1 MNIIRTKTGNNH
13 KQQACSNP
21 CYITKTAKTNWKL
34 SQKNKVLRW
43 IIVSSETAESS
54 ETKSWIICC
63 NFFPCFHPSFTF
75 FPLPKPVSRLTRI
88 YHHLINPLTV
98 RVTGAP
104 QMILPPVSSIN
115 PCSPMPPGTWRTP
128 GLSIP
133 WCCLSTSSSVCL
145 VFFRLSLCLAKWVRP
160 DLMSGRHDHTTAVCI
175 SLVVWRSSCGLIA
188 CWILAWTSLL
198 VTWSLYEMHSILG

>member
-34 SQKNKVLRW
+34 SQQNKVLRW

-63 NFFPCFHPSFTF
+63 NFFSCFHPSFTF

-145 VFFRLSLCLAKWVRP
+145 VFFPFHCALQNGLGQTWWTGDMTIPLQFASLNDRQEVFRWSNCLL
-160 DLMSGRHDHTTAVCI
+160 DLGMDF
-175 SLVVWRSSCGLIA
+175 LVGNMVFVWD
-188 CWILAWTSLL
+188 
-198 VTWSLYEMHSILG
+198 V